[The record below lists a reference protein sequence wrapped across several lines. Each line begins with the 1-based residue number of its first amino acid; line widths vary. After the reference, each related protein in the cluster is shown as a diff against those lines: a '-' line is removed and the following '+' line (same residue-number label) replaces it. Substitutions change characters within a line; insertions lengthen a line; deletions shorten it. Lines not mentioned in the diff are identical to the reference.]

1 MTAGRLGAAQSGLE
15 RTGRSAPRWREPL
28 EAIRVVRRSLGDAWD
43 ALIAVGA
50 INLIWLGLALTI
62 VLLPAATAALFE
74 SMHELAAGRSPGIR
88 DYLGFVRR
96 RFFIGWVWA
105 AWAAAVITIV
115 GANIGFHADPAGGP
129 SWLSAVFVV
138 LGVLLGVSL
147 LYVWPFVFLQP
158 DASIVRAIRNSL
170 LLVLAAPLFAL
181 SLAGLTVLLL
191 AVSAVLVLPLA
202 VVAPSL
208 VCLIAS
214 HAVTDRLRAFGR
226 LPARGA
232 MDESA

>member
-1 MTAGRLGAAQSGLE
+1 MTAERLDAAESGIE
-15 RTGRSAPRWREPL
+15 RTGMSAPRWREPL
-28 EAIRVVRRSLGDAWD
+28 DAIRVVRRSLGDAWD
-43 ALIAVGA
+43 PLIVVGA
-50 INLIWLGLALTI
+50 INLIWMGLALTI

-74 SMHELAAGRSPGIR
+74 SMHGLAAGRSPGIR
-88 DYLGFVRR
+88 DYLGLVRR
-96 RFFIGWVWA
+96 RFFGGWVWA

-115 GANIGFHADPAGGP
+115 GANIGFHADPAGSP

-138 LGVLLGVSL
+138 LGALLGVSL

-181 SLAGLTVLLL
+181 VLAGLTVLLL

-202 VVAPSL
+202 VAAPSL

-226 LPARGA
+226 LPALSA
-232 MDESA
+232 MDDGA